1 MRILHVVTAFPRF
14 TGDVISP
21 WLVELLKRLQAR
33 GHEIE
38 VFTSAYK
45 GGGGSEFAGIP
56 VHRFRYFPARGED
69 LTHDEGAADRMG
81 RSARHKVLPAFYVT
95 AGLWAIW
102 RLCRTRRYDIVQVHW
117 PLPHALFGW
126 VAKRACGARLVTTW
140 YGIELRWV
148 KSSLRFLKG
157 FVRWALRIS
166 DQVVAISSATAREIA
181 SVAPPPVP
189 VRVIPY
195 GIGFPE
201 VASAR
206 DRPTANRDFTILF
219 VGGLL
224 ERKGVTHLVDAV
236 RRLPQR
242 LRARLILVG
251 EGPDLPDLEA
261 QARGAGIADRVEFRG
276 QVSQDALHHAYASAD
291 VFVLPAVVD
300 ARGDTEG
307 LGVVL
312 LEAMNYRLPVI
323 GSSLGGITDIIHD
336 EETGL
341 LVPQR
346 DPQALAAALERIAD
360 DKALATHLAEAGYRY
375 AQEHFSWPVIT
386 AQWEA
391 CYAAAIQK

>member
-14 TGDVISP
+14 PDDVISP
-21 WLVELLKRLQAR
+21 WLVELLKRLKAR
-33 GHEIE
+33 GHEVE

-56 VHRFRYFPARGED
+56 VHRFRYFPAAGED
-69 LTHDEGAADRMG
+69 LTHDEGVADRMG
-81 RSARHKVLPAFYVT
+81 RSRRHKILPAFYIL
-95 AGLWAIW
+95 AGLRAIW
-102 RLCRTRRYDIVQVHW
+102 RLCRARKYDVVHVHW
-117 PLPHALFGW
+117 PVPHALFGW
-126 VAKRACGARLVTTW
+126 AARRACGARIVTTW

-166 DQVVAISSATAREIA
+166 DEVVAISAATAREITGIA
-181 SVAPPPVP
+181 PVP

-201 VASAR
+201 VTGGQRRA
-206 DRPTANRDFTILF
+206 PNPPFTILF

-224 ERKGVTHLVDAV
+224 ERKGVTHLVEAV
-236 RRLPQR
+236 RRLPPR
-242 LRARLILVG
+242 LDWRLVLVG
-251 EGPDLPDLEA
+251 EGPDLPALQE
-261 QARGAGIADRVEFRG
+261 QARQGGIADRVEFRG
-276 QVSQDALHHAYASAD
+276 QVPDAELHEAYATAS

-300 ARGDTEG
+300 GRGDTEG

-323 GSSLGGITDIIHD
+323 GSSLGGITDIILD
-336 EETGL
+336 EQTGL

-346 DPQALAAALERIAD
+346 DPAALAAALQRIAD
-360 DKALATHLAEAGYRY
+360 DPALAARLADAGYRH

-386 AQWEA
+386 ARWEE
-391 CYAAAIQK
+391 CYADAVGK

>member
-14 TGDVISP
+14 PDDVISP
-21 WLVELLKRLQAR
+21 WLVELLKRLKAR

-56 VHRFRYFPARGED
+56 VHRFRYFPAAGED
-69 LTHDEGAADRMG
+69 LTHDEGVADRMG
-81 RSARHKVLPAFYVT
+81 RSRRHKILPAFYIL
-95 AGLWAIW
+95 AGLRAIW
-102 RLCRTRRYDIVQVHW
+102 RLCRARKYDVVHVHW
-117 PLPHALFGW
+117 PVPHALFGW
-126 VAKRACGARLVTTW
+126 VARRACGARIVTTW

-166 DQVVAISSATAREIA
+166 EEVVAISAATAREITSIA
-181 SVAPPPVP
+181 PVP

-201 VASAR
+201 VTGGQRRAPSA
-206 DRPTANRDFTILF
+206 PFTILF

-224 ERKGVTHLVDAV
+224 ERKGVTHLVEAV
-236 RRLPQR
+236 RLLPPRLNWR
-242 LRARLILVG
+242 LVLVG
-251 EGPDLPDLEA
+251 EGPDLPALQE
-261 QARGAGIADRVEFRG
+261 QARQGGTADRVEFRG
-276 QVSQDALHHAYASAD
+276 QVPDAELHEAYATAS

-300 ARGDTEG
+300 GRGDTEG

-323 GSSLGGITDIIHD
+323 GSSLGGITDIVLD
-336 EETGL
+336 EQTGL

-346 DPQALAAALERIAD
+346 DPAALAAALQRIAD
-360 DKALATHLAEAGYRY
+360 DPALAARLADAGYRH

-386 AQWEA
+386 ARWEE
-391 CYAAAIQK
+391 CYADAVRK

>member
-14 TGDVISP
+14 PGDVISP
-21 WLVELLKRLQAR
+21 WLVELLKRLQGR

-81 RSARHKVLPAFYVT
+81 RSARHKILPAFYVA

-102 RLCRTRRYDIVQVHW
+102 RLCRARRYDIVHVHW

-126 VAKRACGARLVTTW
+126 VAQRACGARLVTTW

-181 SVAPPPVP
+181 SLAAVP

-201 VASAR
+201 IPPANELSLAG
-206 DRPTANRDFTILF
+206 RPFTILF

-242 LRARLILVG
+242 LRVKLILVG

-261 QARGAGIADRVEFRG
+261 QARKGGIEDRVEFRG
-276 QVSQDALHHAYASAD
+276 QVSQDALHEAYASAD

-346 DPQALAAALERIAD
+346 DPQALAVALQRIAD
-360 DKALATHLAEAGYRY
+360 DSVFAARLAEAGYRY

-386 AQWEA
+386 ARWEE